1 MLLRGEIS
9 SLCDELMRIVGG
21 SSFRTTAAQS
31 ANILLPDDEGFLAIP
46 GKPDS
51 LLHAEHGDEILH
63 KEHQIPQAPQGEEM
77 RSVTLNLHDVW
88 DETSSEHDTFE
99 S

>member
-21 SSFRTTAAQS
+21 SSFRTPAAQS

-63 KEHQIPQAPQGEEM
+63 NEHQIPQASQGEEM